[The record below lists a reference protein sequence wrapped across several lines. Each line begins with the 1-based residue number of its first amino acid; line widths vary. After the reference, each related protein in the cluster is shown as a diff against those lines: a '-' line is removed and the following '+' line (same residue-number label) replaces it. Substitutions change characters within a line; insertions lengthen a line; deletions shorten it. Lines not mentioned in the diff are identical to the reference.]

1 LIHVPVK
8 IAQQSYG
15 KSSVR
20 LTKVI
25 RRADRHDLVELN
37 VNIMLHGDF
46 ARSYTHGDN
55 TGIVATD
62 SMKNT
67 VYVLAKKHPIDSP
80 EAFALHVADHF
91 LASYPQVS
99 VAEVNLSQSSWQRI
113 SVAGQPHPTAF
124 ASGGAEMRI
133 AKAAVHRSGNNRRH
147 IQGGLD
153 DLLILKTTDSG
164 FIGFV
169 RDRFTTLPETTD
181 RILATV
187 LSADW
192 TFKDDSAD
200 FNRAFGGIRTA
211 MLEAFAQHKSLAV
224 QQTLHAMAEAAL
236 DTEPAIVAIELRM
249 PNKHRVPF
257 NFKPFGLEFEQDI
270 FITTDEPSGQIS
282 AKLQRS

>member
-1 LIHVPVK
+1 LIHVPVQ
-8 IAQQSYG
+8 IVDHTYG

-20 LTKVI
+20 LTKVV
-25 RRADRHDLVELN
+25 RHADRHDLIELN
-37 VNIMLHGDF
+37 ADIVLHGDF

-55 TGIVATD
+55 SSIVATD

-91 LASYPQVS
+91 LATYPQVS
-99 VAEVNLSQSSWQRI
+99 GAEVNLAQSTWQRI
-113 SVAGQPHPTAF
+113 SVADKPHPTAF
-124 ASGGAEMRI
+124 ASGGAEVRI
-133 AKAAVHRSGNNRRH
+133 AKAAIHRSGTIRRQ

-164 FIGFV
+164 FVGFV

-192 TFKDDSAD
+192 TFKGDSAD
-200 FNRAFGGIRTA
+200 FNRAFARIRTT
-211 MLEAFAQHKSLAV
+211 MLEAFAKHKSVAV
-224 QQTLHAMAEAAL
+224 QQTLHVMAEAAL
-236 DTEPAIVAIELRM
+236 DVEPAIVDIELHM
-249 PNKHRVPF
+249 PNKHRIPF